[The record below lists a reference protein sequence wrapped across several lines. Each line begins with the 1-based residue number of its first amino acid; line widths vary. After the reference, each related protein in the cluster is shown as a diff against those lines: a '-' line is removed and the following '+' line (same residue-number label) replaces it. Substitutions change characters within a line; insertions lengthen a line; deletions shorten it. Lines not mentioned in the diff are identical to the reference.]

1 MSTLSKRFGALAG
14 AGALV
19 LALTACQAGS
29 APEAETA
36 EPEEATEE
44 ATEETPAEESLPTLT
59 DGVLTIATGEP
70 AYYPYVLDDDP
81 SSGEGFESA
90 VAYALAEE
98 LGFAPEDVQ
107 WVRTT
112 FEAAIQP
119 GPKDFDVNLQQ
130 YTITAERAE
139 NVDFSLPYYSTPQAV
154 ITNASSAAADATSI
168 ADLKDLIIGAATGT
182 TSFQA
187 IEAIVDPTSGAQA
200 FNDNDAAKLA
210 LETGQIDALVVDLP
224 TAFYL
229 TGVEIT
235 DGLIVG
241 QLAGDVGVPD
251 QWGLVLE
258 KDSPLTDAVNA
269 ALQTLTDNGTLA
281 EITDT
286 WLGADQSAPVL
297 Q

>member
-1 MSTLSKRFGALAG
+1 MSTLTKRLSALVG
-14 AGALV
+14 AGALIV
-19 LALTACQAGS
+19 ALTACSAGS
-29 APEAETA
+29 ATGDTVA
-36 EPEEATEE
+36 
-44 ATEETPAEESLPTLT
+44 
-59 DGVLTIATGEP
+59 DGALTIATGEP

-81 SSGEGFESA
+81 TSGEGFESA
-90 VAYALAEE
+90 VAYAVAEE
-98 LGFAPEDVQ
+98 LGFAAEDVV

-119 GPKDFDVNLQQ
+119 GPKGFDFNLQQ
-130 YTITAERAE
+130 YSITEERAQ
-139 NVDFSLPYYSTPQAV
+139 NVDFSIPYYSTPQAV
-154 ITNASSAAADATSI
+154 ITQAGSAASGATTI
-168 ADLKDLIIGAATGT
+168 AELQGLLIGAASGT

-187 IEAIVDPTSGAQA
+187 IEEIIAPTAGAQA

-229 TGVEIT
+229 TAVEIT
-235 DGLIVG
+235 DGEIVG

-258 KDSPLTDAVNA
+258 KDSPLTDAVNE
-269 ALQTLTDNGTLA
+269 ALQALIDSGKLQ
-281 EITDT
+281 EITDQY
-286 WLGADQSAPVL
+286 LGADQSAPVL

>member
-1 MSTLSKRFGALAG
+1 MSTLTKRLGALVG

-19 LALTACQAGS
+19 VALTACSAGS
-29 APEAETA
+29 ATGDTVA
-36 EPEEATEE
+36 
-44 ATEETPAEESLPTLT
+44 
-59 DGVLTIATGEP
+59 DGALTIATGEP

-81 SSGEGFESA
+81 TSGEGFESA
-90 VAYALAEE
+90 VAYAVAEE
-98 LGFAPEDVQ
+98 LGFAAEDVV

-119 GPKDFDVNLQQ
+119 GPKDFDFNLQQ
-130 YTITAERAE
+130 YSITEERAQ
-139 NVDFSLPYYSTPQAV
+139 NVDFSIPYYSTPQAV
-154 ITNASSAAADATSI
+154 ITQAGSAASGATTI
-168 ADLKDLIIGAATGT
+168 AELQGLLIGAASGT

-187 IEAIVDPTSGAQA
+187 IEEIIAPTAGAQA

-229 TGVEIT
+229 TAVEIT
-235 DGLIVG
+235 DGEIVG

-258 KDSPLTDAVNA
+258 KDSPLTDAVNE
-269 ALQTLTDNGTLA
+269 ALQALIDSGKLQ
-281 EITDT
+281 EITDQY
-286 WLGADQSAPVL
+286 LGADQSAPVL

>member
-1 MSTLSKRFGALAG
+1 MSTLTKRLSALAG
-14 AGALV
+14 VGALV
-19 LALTACQAGS
+19 FALAACSAES
-29 APEAETA
+29 APEPAA
-36 EPEEATEE
+36 DEPADEPA
-44 ATEETPAEESLPTLT
+44 AAEETSIAVPTIT
-59 DGVLTIATGEP
+59 EGVLTIATGEP

-81 SSGEGFESA
+81 TSGEGFEAA
-90 VAYALAEE
+90 VAYAIAEE
-98 LGFAPEDVQ
+98 LGFSADQVT

-119 GPKDFDVNLQQ
+119 GPKDFDFNLQQ
-130 YTITAERAE
+130 YTITEERAA

-154 ITNASSAAADATSI
+154 ITTAGSAAAGATSI
-168 ADLKDLIIGAATGT
+168 ADLQGLLIGAATGT

-187 IEAIVDPTSGAQA
+187 IEEIIAPTAGAQA

-210 LETGQIDALVVDLP
+210 LEAGQIDALVVDLP

-229 TGVEIT
+229 VGVELT
-235 DGLIVG
+235 DGQIVG
-241 QLAGDVGVPD
+241 QLSGDVGVPD

-269 ALQTLTDNGTLA
+269 AIQALIDSGKLA
-281 EITDT
+281 EITET

>member
-1 MSTLSKRFGALAG
+1 MSTLTKRLGALVG

-19 LALTACQAGS
+19 VALAACS
-29 APEAETA
+29 AES
-36 EPEEATEE
+36 ATGD
-44 ATEETPAEESLPTLT
+44 TVT

-70 AYYPYVLDDDP
+70 AYYPYVLDDAP
-81 SSGEGFESA
+81 ESGEGFESA
-90 VAYALAEE
+90 VAYAIAEE
-98 LGFAPEDVQ
+98 LGFAAEDVV

-119 GPKDFDVNLQQ
+119 GPKDFDFNLQQ
-130 YTITAERAE
+130 YTITEERAQ
-139 NVDFSLPYYSTPQAV
+139 NVDFSIPYYSTPQAV
-154 ITNASSAAADATSI
+154 ITQAGSAASGAASL
-168 ADLKDLIIGAATGT
+168 ADLEGLLIGAATGS

-187 IEAIVDPTSGAQA
+187 IEEIIQPSAGAQA

-229 TGVEIT
+229 TAVEIT
-235 DGLIVG
+235 DGEIVG
-241 QLAGDVGVPD
+241 QLSGEVGVPD
-251 QWGLVLE
+251 QWGLVLA
-258 KDSPLTDAVNA
+258 KDSPLTDDVNEA
-269 ALQTLTDNGTLA
+269 IQALIDSGELA
-281 EITDT
+281 EITST

>member
-1 MSTLSKRFGALAG
+1 MSTLTKRLSALAG
-14 AGALV
+14 VGALV
-19 LALTACQAGS
+19 FALAACSAES
-29 APEAETA
+29 APEPAAE
-36 EPEEATEE
+36 EPADEPAATEE
-44 ATEETPAEESLPTLT
+44 APAALPTIT
-59 DGVLTIATGEP
+59 EGVLTIATGEP

-81 SSGEGFESA
+81 TSGEGFEAA
-90 VAYALAEE
+90 VAYAIAEE
-98 LGFAPEDVQ
+98 LGFSADQVT

-119 GPKDFDVNLQQ
+119 GPKDFDFNLQQ
-130 YTITAERAE
+130 YTITEERAA

-154 ITNASSAAADATSI
+154 ITTAGSAAAGATSV
-168 ADLKDLIIGAATGT
+168 ADLQGLLIGAATGT

-187 IEAIVDPTSGAQA
+187 IEEIIAPTAGAQA

-210 LETGQIDALVVDLP
+210 LEAGQIDALVVDLP

-229 TGVEIT
+229 VGVELT
-235 DGLIVG
+235 DGQIVG
-241 QLAGDVGVPD
+241 QLSGDVGVPD

-269 ALQTLTDNGTLA
+269 AIQALIDSGKLA
-281 EITDT
+281 EITET